1 MPQPELL
8 KRFQSLDGA
17 VSVLCD
23 AAGSISIV
31 TDPATLPQP
40 AFMRA

>member
-1 MPQPELL
+1 MPQPEFL
-8 KRFQSLDGA
+8 KRIQSLDVA
-17 VSVLCD
+17 ESVLCD

-40 AFMRA
+40 ALWRA